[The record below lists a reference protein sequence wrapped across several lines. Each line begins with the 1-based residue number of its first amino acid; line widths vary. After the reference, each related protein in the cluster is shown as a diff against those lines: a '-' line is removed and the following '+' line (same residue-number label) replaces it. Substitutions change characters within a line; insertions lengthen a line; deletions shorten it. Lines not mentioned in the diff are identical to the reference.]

1 MDSVESLV
9 PLTMD
14 KLRKHPNHFTVQF
27 KTSTLFSI
35 NQSFPSNIIIYS
47 FGVHQHVE
55 TEIH

>member
-14 KLRKHPNHFTVQF
+14 KLRKHPNQFTVQF

-35 NQSFPSNIIIYS
+35 DQSFPSNVIIYS
-47 FGVHQHVE
+47 FSVLQHVE
-55 TEIH
+55 TGIY